1 MGDGGPLDRA
11 VPAEGEARLAVDV
24 LRVSCIRTIITVVDG
39 DLDLHSFR
47 MGLPRI
53 RRGIKKI
60 TPNRQKQHFKDT
72 DRGIQISAT
81 FNPVV

>member
-11 VPAEGEARLAVDV
+11 VPAEGEARLVVDV

-39 DLDLHSFR
+39 DLDLRSFR

-53 RRGIKKI
+53 RRRIKE
-60 TPNRQKQHFKDT
+60 
-72 DRGIQISAT
+72 
-81 FNPVV
+81 